1 MRHFILLLS
10 GLLALSTLVRPA
22 HAAAS
27 YDNCTGFIT
36 SVPTLISKPGTW
48 CLKQDVA
55 TSITSGNAITV
66 SGEDVVLD
74 CNGFRLDGLGGGA
87 GTEAIGVFATRKKTT
102 LRNCLIRGF
111 YRGAWL
117 NGPGGRNL
125 VEHNHFDE
133 NTHNALLVNGD
144 DSTIRFNL
152 ITDTG
157 GSMTGTSFTNNAYGI
172 ISDGSNDIMDNTVT
186 GVLGGQ
192 AGRAT
197 VAGIITGAL
206 NDARLS
212 SSIARNHVAGL
223 VPGKGGAVLPVWIS
237 TDQTVSKA
245 APVAV
250 RDNDVIAP
258 GIATG
263 GAFIFG
269 IECDYWNTSG
279 NEIRVR
285 NNVINGV
292 NSEIPGI
299 EGCGDAGR
307 NDITTIQ

>member
-125 VEHNHFDE
+125 VEQCGISADGMPRRTAAFDDARKLVE
-133 NTHNALLVNGD
+133 IIGPVTQPGALQPLAGEAVRALGE
-144 DSTIRFNL
+144 
-152 ITDTG
+152 
-157 GSMTGTSFTNNAYGI
+157 
-172 ISDGSNDIMDNTVT
+172 DGVRMEEKEDLATARARTRVHLRRAAARRVDHAI
-186 GVLGGQ
+186 GE
-192 AGRAT
+192 GRRRLART
-197 VAGIITGAL
+197 VAAAAIHHHDFHAARACRRQGRERGA
-206 NDARLS
+206 DALRL
-212 SSIARNHVAGL
+212 VADRDDDRKRGH
-223 VPGKGGAVLPVWIS
+223 GAI
-237 TDQTVSKA
+237 
-245 APVAV
+245 V
-250 RDNDVIAP
+250 R
-258 GIATG
+258 
-263 GAFIFG
+263 
-269 IECDYWNTSG
+269 
-279 NEIRVR
+279 R
-285 NNVINGV
+285 
-292 NSEIPGI
+292 
-299 EGCGDAGR
+299 GR
-307 NDITTIQ
+307 